1 MKEQIVIFVGGRE
14 GLAEIEENNILESLF
29 LHEKPARLLISAKTP
44 KYATQLSKEANCTF
58 SHTVKILEEFRKMG
72 LVVFKKTG
80 RIKTV
85 SLTDDGQE
93 IANYLE
99 GLVIKIKNLEKSYKS
114 KEIPQQP

>member
-1 MKEQIVIFVGGRE
+1 M
-14 GLAEIEENNILESLF
+14 AENEENNILEGLF

-44 KYATQLSKEANCTF
+44 KYATQLAKEVDCTF
-58 SHTVKILEEFRKMG
+58 SHTVKLLEQFRKMG

-80 RIKTV
+80 RIKMV

-99 GLVIKIKNLEKSYKS
+99 GLVTKITNLEKAQKN
-114 KEIPQQP
+114 KENPQ